1 MENKKKKRN
10 LTVDRNRTNTVTNLS
25 SVDTEL
31 KYNVKLEMEMR
42 H

>member
-25 SVDTEL
+25 SADT
-31 KYNVKLEMEMR
+31 VTMS
-42 H
+42 